1 MDYFYLHGFASGP
14 KSSKALILRDRLH
27 AQGITLT
34 IPDFNQ
40 PNFRELTLTRQLQQV
55 EALFS
60 KDKPVTLIGSSFG
73 GATAAWLAQ
82 RNPQV
87 QNLVLLAP
95 AFGFATYHRSVLT
108 PDQITRWRSDEPLSV
123 YHYAQQKELLL
134 DYKFVEDLQQYDE
147 SELTRSVNTTII
159 HGIHDTVIPVQSS
172 RDYVRDRPWCSL
184 IEVESEH
191 GLDNA
196 IDQIWT
202 LVLTLN
208 SYYDLN

>member
-14 KSSKALILRDRLH
+14 KSSKALILRDRFH
-27 AQGITLT
+27 AQGIALT

-60 KDKPVTLIGSSFG
+60 ADKPATLIGSSFG

-95 AFGFATYHRSVLT
+95 AFGFASYHRSVLT
-108 PDQITRWRSDEPLSV
+108 PEQITRWRSGTPLSV
-123 YHYAQQKELLL
+123 YHYGEQKELLL
-134 DYKFVEDLQQYDE
+134 DYQFVEDLQHYDE
-147 SELTRSVNTTII
+147 SKLMRSVNTVII
-159 HGIHDTVIPVQSS
+159 HGIHDAVIPVQSS
-172 RDYVRDRPWCSL
+172 RDYVRDRPWCRL
-184 IEVESEH
+184 IEVGSNH

-202 LVLTLN
+202 LVLTPN
-208 SYYDLN
+208 

>member
-1 MDYFYLHGFASGP
+1 VDYFYLHGFASGP
-14 KSSKALILRDRLH
+14 KSSKALILRDRLK
-27 AQGITLT
+27 AQGLVLT

-55 EALFS
+55 EALFPE
-60 KDKPVTLIGSSFG
+60 DKPVTLIGSSFG

-87 QNLVLLAP
+87 QNLILLAP
-95 AFGFATYHRSVLT
+95 AFGFATYHQSILT
-108 PDQITRWRSDEPLSV
+108 PEQITRWRSGEPLSV
-123 YHYAQQKELLL
+123 YHYAEQKDLLL
-134 DYKFVEDLQQYDE
+134 DYQFIEDLQQYDE
-147 SELTRSVNTTII
+147 LQLTRSVNTRII
-159 HGIHDTVIPVQSS
+159 HGIHDTVILVQSS
-172 RDYVRDRPWCSL
+172 RDYVRDRPWCRL
-184 IEVESEH
+184 IEVESDH

-208 SYYDLN
+208 SDYTT